1 MRAKA
6 HVEQMERNKS
16 RIVITELPY
25 QANKTNLLGR
35 IADLHRDGK
44 IEGLDRFAGRIGPEW
59 DAHHFGNDAQCRAG
73 SMCWLICS
81 G

>member
-6 HVEQMERNKS
+6 HVEKMGRNKS

-44 IEGLDRFAGRIGPEW
+44 IEGLTDLREESDRNGMRIVLETTRNAVSVVG
-59 DAHHFGNDAQCRAG
+59 
-73 SMCWLICS
+73 ICF
-81 G
+81 